1 MYSPARMKWP
11 QSRSV
16 KAFSTS
22 GRPMCLS
29 ICIFKHLRN
38 LWDGLE
44 PRDSEMLQPLERGVS
59 GLLAGVSMHQVLF
72 GCFKRNLK
80 SDVKVAQLVGY
91 VSEQAAYHH
100 GETSLSE
107 TIVGMAQDFVGSNNI
122 NL

>member
-1 MYSPARMKWP
+1 ME
-11 QSRSV
+11 
-16 KAFSTS
+16 T
-22 GRPMCLS
+22 
-29 ICIFKHLRN
+29 
-38 LWDGLE
+38 
-44 PRDSEMLQPLERGVS
+44 GVS
-59 GLLAGVSMHQVLF
+59 GLREAFPLWQVLF

-80 SDVKVAQLVGY
+80 NDVKVAQLVGY

>member
-1 MYSPARMKWP
+1 M
-11 QSRSV
+11 
-16 KAFSTS
+16 
-22 GRPMCLS
+22 
-29 ICIFKHLRN
+29 
-38 LWDGLE
+38 
-44 PRDSEMLQPLERGVS
+44 
-59 GLLAGVSMHQVLF
+59 LF

-80 SDVKVAQLVGY
+80 NDVKVAQLVGY